1 LLYNFTLTQKGSL
14 GALQATQNILCMM
27 TYRKMPGYPS

>member
-14 GALQATQNILCMM
+14 GALQATQNILCMW
-27 TYRKMPGYPS
+27 